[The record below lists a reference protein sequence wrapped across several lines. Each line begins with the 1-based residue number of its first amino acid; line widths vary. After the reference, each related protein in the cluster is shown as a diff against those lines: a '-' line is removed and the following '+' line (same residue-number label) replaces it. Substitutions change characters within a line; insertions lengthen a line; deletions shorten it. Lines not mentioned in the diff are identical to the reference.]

1 MKLAL
6 NCGAVFIG
14 LLSALPAVAG
24 AEAPKAVFQET
35 RFDFGRAMYGSVV
48 EHDFSIKNEGSAAL
62 KIVKARMTSPL
73 LVTRM
78 PRELAPGGEGLIHF
92 KLDTAALRGP
102 FKGQITVFLNDPNLP
117 EADLSFDGVVI
128 PPVEVSPL
136 PAFFVVSLRGKE
148 TFSSVEIINHEP
160 EPLRI
165 LKVEH
170 ASERFTTNMETI
182 EPGQRYKL
190 TLILK
195 PDGPGGRKTEPI
207 TVATSSDTQPTLEIT
222 ANTFLH
228 ERVYT
233 FPDSVDLGAIPVSQ
247 IQKNP
252 GLLSML
258 AQTLMIY
265 QEGGS
270 DFRATVRPD
279 LPGLT
284 LKWERGPK
292 GDRYQTTIAIDPDKV
307 HVGPYRG
314 LLLIDTNDPAFPK
327 LTVPISGQI
336 LGQ

>member
-14 LLSALPAVAG
+14 LLSALPTVAC

-35 RFDFGRAMYGSVV
+35 RFEFGRAMYGSVV
-48 EHDFSIKNEGSAAL
+48 EHDFLVKNEGSAAL
-62 KIVKARMTSPL
+62 KIVKASMTSPL

-78 PRELAPGGEGLIHF
+78 PRELAPGGEGLIHV

-102 FKGQITVFLNDPNLP
+102 FKGQITVFLNDPDLP
-117 EADLSFDGVVI
+117 EADLSFEGVVI

-136 PAFFVVSLRGKE
+136 PAFFVAGLRGKE
-148 TFSSVEIINHEP
+148 MSASVEIINHEP
-160 EPLRI
+160 QPLRI
-165 LKVEH
+165 IKIEH
-170 ASERFTTNMETI
+170 PTDGFTTVLETLQ
-182 EPGQRYKL
+182 PGQRYKL

-195 PDGPGGRKTEPI
+195 PDGPSGRKTEPI
-207 TVATSSDTQPTLEIT
+207 SVATSSDAQPTLEII

-233 FPDSVDLGAIPVSQ
+233 FPDSIDLGAIPISQ
-247 IQKNP
+247 IRKNP

-258 AQTLMIY
+258 AQTLMVY

-270 DFRATVRPD
+270 DFRATVRAD
-279 LPGLT
+279 LPELK

-292 GDRYQTTIAIDPDKV
+292 GDRYQTTIAFDPDKL
-307 HVGPYRG
+307 HAGSYKG
-314 LLLIDTNDPAFPK
+314 SSLIDTNDTAFPK
-327 LTVPISGQI
+327 LTVAISGQI
-336 LGQ
+336 LDQ

>member
-1 MKLAL
+1 VKLAL

-24 AEAPKAVFQET
+24 AEAPKAVFRET
-35 RFDFGRAMYGSVV
+35 RFDFERAMYGSVV
-48 EHDFSIKNEGSAAL
+48 EHDFLLKNEGSAAL
-62 KIVKARMTSPL
+62 KIVKASMTSPL

-102 FKGQITVFLNDPNLP
+102 FKGQIRVFLNDPDLP
-117 EADLSFDGVVI
+117 EADLSFEGVVI

-136 PAFFVVSLRGKE
+136 PAFFVSSLRGKGK
-148 TFSSVEIINHEP
+148 SASIEIINHEP
-160 EPLRI
+160 APLRI
-165 LKVEH
+165 LKVDH
-170 ASERFTTNMETI
+170 ASESFTTNLETI

-195 PDGPGGRKTEPI
+195 PNGPGGRKTEPI
-207 TVATSSDTQPTLEIT
+207 TVGTSSEAQPTLEIT
-222 ANTFLH
+222 GNTFLR

-233 FPDSVDLGAIPVSQ
+233 FPDSVDLGAIPISQ
-247 IQKNP
+247 IRKNP
-252 GLLSML
+252 DLLSML
-258 AQTLMIY
+258 TQTLMVY

-270 DFRATVRPD
+270 DFRATLHTD
-279 LPGLT
+279 LPALK

-292 GDRYQTTIAIDPDKV
+292 RDRYQTTIALDPDKV
-307 HVGPYRG
+307 QVGSYKG

-336 LGQ
+336 LDQ